1 MFNSEVWSGFTDND
15 LDDCEGID
23 HLIIRLITGAQAKV
37 PVEMLYLETALL
49 PVKSVISV
57 GRLSYLHTIL
67 NRQEGEL
74 INQIYTA
81 MKDKPL
87 KQDWIT
93 LVQKDMAKFQINLTD
108 ENISQ
113 ISYKDFKDIIK
124 YKVRTEVSRI
134 LQK

>member
-15 LDDCEGID
+15 LDDLEVID
-23 HLIIRLITGAQAKV
+23 HSIIRLITGAQAKV

-57 GRLSYLHTIL
+57 RRLSYLHTIL

-74 INQIYTA
+74 IKQIYTA

-93 LVQKDMAKFQINLTD
+93 LVQKDMAKFQIDLTD

-124 YKVRTEVSRI
+124 KQS
-134 LQK
+134 